1 MEKYKKMLSICGKVK
16 TTNDYK
22 EIIYNHIKENQDAV
36 KEMECLDMF
45 GIINSYNILDFKNW
59 NTCGDHS
66 TFTFYIENETLFVN
80 VLIKDLEFDDYSCTF
95 SIVDKWESVIELP
108 MTFIENIKSD
118 IEAQFYNYCNNKYEI
133 YLEECREKWIADFA
147 KKILE

>member
-36 KEMECLDMF
+36 KKMECLDMF
-45 GIINSYNILDFKNW
+45 GIVIPYNILDFRNW
-59 NTCGDHS
+59 NTCGDYS

-80 VLIKDLEFDDYSCTF
+80 ILIKDLEFDDYSCTF

-108 MTFIENIKSD
+108 MSFIENIKSD
-118 IEAQFYNYCNNKYEI
+118 IEAQFYNYCNDEYVN
-133 YLEECREKWIADFA
+133 YLNECREKWIADFV

>member
-22 EIIYNHIKENQDAV
+22 KIIYNYIIENPDAV
-36 KEMECLDMF
+36 KEMKCLDLY
-45 GIINSYNILDFKNW
+45 GRYNPYKITNFRNW
-59 NTCGDHS
+59 NTCGDNS
-66 TFTFYIENETLFVN
+66 TFTLYIENETLFVN

-108 MTFIENIKSD
+108 MSFIENIKTD
-118 IEAQFYNYCNNKYEI
+118 IEAQFYNYCNDEYVN
-133 YLEECREKWIADFA
+133 YLNECREKWIADFA

>member
-22 EIIYNHIKENQDAV
+22 KIIYNYIIENPDAV
-36 KEMECLDMF
+36 KEMKCLDIYGRHNPYKITNF
-45 GIINSYNILDFKNW
+45 RNW
-59 NTCGDHS
+59 NTCGDNS

-80 VLIKDLEFDDYSCTF
+80 VLIKDLEFDDYRCTF

-108 MTFIENIKSD
+108 MTFIENIKTD
-118 IEAQFYNYCNNKYEI
+118 IEAQFYNYCNDVYVN
-133 YLEECREKWIADFA
+133 YLNECREKWIADFA